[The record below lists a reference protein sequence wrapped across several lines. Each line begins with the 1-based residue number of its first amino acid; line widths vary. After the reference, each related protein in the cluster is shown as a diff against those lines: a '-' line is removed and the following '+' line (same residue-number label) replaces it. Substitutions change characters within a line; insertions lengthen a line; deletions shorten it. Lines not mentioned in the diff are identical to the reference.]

1 MSDVSNVLIQQECDA
16 VSSRFHT
23 QVGDLE
29 THRVRIEVSIHVS
42 IQGISIPQL

>member
-1 MSDVSNVLIQQECDA
+1 MPSL

-29 THRVRIEVSIHVS
+29 THRVRIEVSIQVS